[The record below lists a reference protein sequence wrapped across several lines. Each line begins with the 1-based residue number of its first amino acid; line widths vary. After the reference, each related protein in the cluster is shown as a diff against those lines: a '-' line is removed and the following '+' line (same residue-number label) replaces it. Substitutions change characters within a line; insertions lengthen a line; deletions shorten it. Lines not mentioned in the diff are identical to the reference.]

1 MARKIAYWVTTSIV
15 VLMMTFSGV
24 MYLMGSAQVVEGFAH
39 MGYPQQLRI
48 ALGIAKLV
56 GAVILI
62 VPGLP
67 LVKEWA
73 YAGFA
78 FAWVLAAIGH
88 YLAGDGISSITPL
101 VLLAIMIVS
110 YLTRPPSRRL
120 ALSAVPA

>member
-1 MARKIAYWVTTSIV
+1 MARKIAYWITTSIV
-15 VLMMTFSGV
+15 VLMMTFAGV
-24 MYLMGSAQVVEGFAH
+24 TYLMGSPQAVEGFAH
-39 MGYPQQLRI
+39 MGYPQHVRI
-48 ALGIAKLV
+48 ALGAAKVL

>member
-1 MARKIAYWVTTSIV
+1 MARKIAYWLTTSIV
-15 VLMMTFSGV
+15 VLMMTFAGV
-24 MYLMGSAQVVEGFAH
+24 TYLMGSPQAVEGFAH
-39 MGYPQQLRI
+39 MGYPQHVRI
-48 ALGIAKLV
+48 ALGIAKVL

-101 VLLAIMIVS
+101 VLLGIMIVS

>member
-1 MARKIAYWVTTSIV
+1 MARKIAYWITTSIV
-15 VLMMTFSGV
+15 VLMMTFAGV
-24 MYLMGSAQVVEGFAH
+24 TYLMGSPQAVEGFAH
-39 MGYPQQLRI
+39 MGYPQHVRI
-48 ALGIAKLV
+48 ALGIAKLL

-62 VPGLP
+62 VPGLQ

-101 VLLAIMIVS
+101 VLLGIMIVS

-120 ALSAVPA
+120 ALSPASA

>member
-1 MARKIAYWVTTSIV
+1 MPRKITYWITTSIV

-24 MYLMGSAQVVEGFAH
+24 MYLLGSAQVVEGFAH
-39 MGYPQQLRI
+39 MGYPQHLRI
-48 ALGIAKLV
+48 ALGIAKLA
-56 GAVILI
+56 GAIILF

-78 FAWVLAAIGH
+78 FAWVLATMGH
-88 YLAGDGISSITPL
+88 YLAGDGISSITPV
-101 VLLAIMIVS
+101 VLLGIMIVS

-120 ALSAVPA
+120 ALTAASA

>member
-1 MARKIAYWVTTSIV
+1 MARKIAYWITTSIV
-15 VLMMTFSGV
+15 VLMMTFAGV
-24 MYLMGSAQVVEGFAH
+24 TYLMGSPQAVEGFAH
-39 MGYPQQLRI
+39 MGYPQHVRI
-48 ALGIAKLV
+48 ALGIAKLL

-101 VLLAIMIVS
+101 VLLGIMIVS